1 MLSHVSRPMMVVF
14 LTLTIA
20 ISGCASASPSTTVR
34 ASAPST
40 SQPQGADAFCAGST
54 YTQCVA
60 NLTLALQ
67 QGWKRIAI
75 CEYPNGGGDIVR
87 IEEGNTAAGA
97 CDHLAR
103 SQVIS
108 AKEIDVP

>member
-1 MLSHVSRPMMVVF
+1 MVSHASRPMMVAF

-20 ISGCASASPSTTVR
+20 ISGCASAARSH
-34 ASAPST
+34 
-40 SQPQGADAFCAGST
+40 PQGADALCAGST

-60 NLTLALQ
+60 NMTLALQ
-67 QGWKRIAI
+67 QGWKHIAI

-103 SQVIS
+103 SQVVS

>member
-1 MLSHVSRPMMVVF
+1 MFSRVSRPMMVVF
-14 LTLTIA
+14 VTLAIA
-20 ISGCASASPSTTVR
+20 ISGCGSAS
-34 ASAPST
+34 PST
-40 SQPQGADAFCAGST
+40 SQPQGADAFCAGTT

-67 QGWKRIAI
+67 QGWKHIAI

-103 SQVIS
+103 SQVLS
-108 AKEIDVP
+108 AKEIDLP